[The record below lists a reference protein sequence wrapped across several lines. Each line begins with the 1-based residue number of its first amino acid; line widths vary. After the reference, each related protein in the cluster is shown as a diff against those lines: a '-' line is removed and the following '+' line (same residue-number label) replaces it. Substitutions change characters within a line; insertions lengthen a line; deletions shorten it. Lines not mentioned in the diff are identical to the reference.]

1 MGNYFL
7 VARNKGNNSFLII
20 GINEKWYLGDKG
32 QDVVWYGSSLEAI
45 DLVTSSFKSKE
56 QMIERLF
63 ACGYITDKN
72 VDIFVANRT
81 KIDGKDYVLFD
92 EVIYNSGNKNR
103 MNNFKQV
110 ARASL
115 ASDFDSVHD
124 QVDYICDEISQ
135 LTYSCDDVYRMIID
149 GDSNIPRN
157 FADLFRGLP
166 LYEGY
171 LENIR
176 VDFNLKPEDYYTV
189 RSIVEM
195 LNRID
200 DLSTCIKDDRAY
212 ENDKFISENFESRK
226 SLIFNLIVE
235 LNNRG
240 LKLADKSSDLKSE
253 SVESKNTFEPIK
265 LPKSTLSIEEKKKE
279 VFTMVKTFPK
289 NMFSSVID
297 GYEMNYSLFESPL
310 YDEEKEKLESLLTGN
325 MPRFFRNYL
334 IYRERLDEARKGFPS
349 PSEIS
354 DLQDEIER
362 NKNSIYKR
370 FKSEKCVNQTYEWCR
385 LYEACRQRDASYSSM
400 GEEVSTGDTNAKVY
414 SKK

>member
-7 VARNKGNNSFLII
+7 VARNKDNNSFQII

-32 QDVVWYGSSLEAI
+32 QDVAWYGSSLEAI
-45 DLVTSSFKSKE
+45 DLVTSSFKSRE

-63 ACGYITDKN
+63 ASGYITDKN
-72 VDIFVANRT
+72 VDIFVANKT
-81 KIDGKDYVLFD
+81 KIGDKDYVLFD
-92 EVIYNSGNKNR
+92 EVIYNSENENR

-110 ARASL
+110 ARTSMASNFNN
-115 ASDFDSVHD
+115 ARE
-124 QVDYICDEISQ
+124 QVNYICDEIGQ
-135 LTYSCDDVYRMIID
+135 LTYSCDDVYRMIMD

-157 FADLFRGLP
+157 FAELFRGIL
-166 LYEGY
+166 LYDGY
-171 LENIR
+171 LEDIR
-176 VDFNLKPEDYYTV
+176 IDFNLNPEDYYTV

-195 LNRID
+195 LNRVD
-200 DLSTCIKDDRAY
+200 DLSSCIKDDRAF
-212 ENDKFISENFESRK
+212 ENDKFISENFENRQ
-226 SLIFNLIVE
+226 SLIFNLTVG
-235 LNNRG
+235 LNNKCVKAEG
-240 LKLADKSSDLKSE
+240 ASSVLEKKIAEEKKS
-253 SVESKNTFEPIK
+253 FEQIK

-279 VFTMVKTFPK
+279 VFAMVKSFPK
-289 NMFSSVID
+289 NMFLSVVD
-297 GYEMNYSLFESPL
+297 GYEMNYSLFEYPL

-325 MPRFFRNYL
+325 MPRFLRNYL

-354 DLQDEIER
+354 DIQDEIEK

-385 LYEACRQRDASYSSM
+385 LYEACRQRDTSYSSM